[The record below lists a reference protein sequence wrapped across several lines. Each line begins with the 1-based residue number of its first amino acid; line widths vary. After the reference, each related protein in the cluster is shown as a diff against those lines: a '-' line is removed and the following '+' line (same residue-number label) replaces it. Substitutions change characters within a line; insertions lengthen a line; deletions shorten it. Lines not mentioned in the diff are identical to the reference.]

1 METRLNPAALPA
13 DASRETEAREKKL
26 LDSCQQFASIFVS
39 YMMKT
44 MREGSTGGDEQGF
57 ASGVYQ
63 DMFSDQV
70 AKVVARSN
78 SLGLGKM
85 LYTQL
90 ERSLETKSHPAAAP
104 GGPKKG

>member
-1 METRLNPAALPA
+1 METRLNAAALSA
-13 DASRETEAREKKL
+13 DASRETQAREKKL
-26 LDSCQQFASIFVS
+26 LNSCQQFASIYVS

-44 MREGSTGGDEQGF
+44 MREGSAGGDEQGF

-90 ERSLETKSHPAAAP
+90 ERSLETKSHPAAAA
-104 GGPKKG
+104 GVPKKG